1 MNNFIG
7 LTDSK
12 KERSFNNAALTL
24 GIPPVLIEKDFWVCW
39 MLQELFSLPGI
50 AENLTFKG
58 GTSLSKCYN
67 AIHRFSEDVDIT
79 IASEFLRHAKIID
92 PAKGASPSQ
101 NERRRDAILKASQEA
116 ISQEIIPQ
124 LCERM
129 AKVLGERGKWDIEI
143 NPQDKLKQSYLF
155 HYPTIYPNNKSSVM
169 LEFGTAFDVS
179 LVQLSQVLPYVA
191 EVFRDSLLFKP
202 ANVRALSPERTLW
215 EKAMVL
221 HRLHNKPEGKEIPA
235 RMARHYYDLYEME
248 KVGIFDKALKR
259 SELLRQVVDS
269 EELFFKRSGVDYD
282 NIKYDTI
289 RLVPLNSKIIE
300 VLKNDYQSMQ
310 GMFFDSP
317 PSFDQILSG
326 LQDMEHRIN
335 ILEKTLDPVKPVDLS
350 IPSAVKA
357 AQLDP
362 QKVEQNVKLSLPH
375 ELMGY
380 NKGDEFIGGRMNIN
394 EKEFA
399 YMMNQ
404 YSQWAAVGGNDKSN
418 RGKPEE
424 FFQYL
429 QNDLGVLGKMGDE
442 DKFNRVMQ
450 KAMDAKDP
458 MQGFYQITLVKC
470 GARMDKDG
478 AIEISQVVK
487 DNVLALGRRSLRVKD
502 MVLLDSPERQHEL
515 ERMNLGNGRNLSR

>member
-1 MNNFIG
+1 
-7 LTDSK
+7 
-12 KERSFNNAALTL
+12 
-24 GIPPVLIEKDFWVCW
+24 
-39 MLQELFSLPGI
+39 
-50 AENLTFKG
+50 
-58 GTSLSKCYN
+58 
-67 AIHRFSEDVDIT
+67 
-79 IASEFLRHAKIID
+79 
-92 PAKGASPSQ
+92 
-101 NERRRDAILKASQEA
+101 
-116 ISQEIIPQ
+116 
-124 LCERM
+124 
-129 AKVLGERGKWDIEI
+129 
-143 NPQDKLKQSYLF
+143 
-155 HYPTIYPNNKSSVM
+155 
-169 LEFGTAFDVS
+169 
-179 LVQLSQVLPYVA
+179 
-191 EVFRDSLLFKP
+191 
-202 ANVRALSPERTLW
+202 
-215 EKAMVL
+215 
-221 HRLHNKPEGKEIPA
+221 
-235 RMARHYYDLYEME
+235 MARHYYDLYEME

-418 RGKPEE
+418 REKPEE

-429 QNDLGVLGKMGDE
+429 QNDLGKLGKIGDE
-442 DKFNRVMQ
+442 DKFNCVMQ

-458 MQGFYQITLVKC
+458 MQGFYQTTLVKC
-470 GARMDKDG
+470 GARMDKKG
-478 AIEISQVVK
+478 AIEISQAVK
-487 DNVLALGRRSLRVKD
+487 DNVLDLGRRSLRVKD
-502 MVLLDSPERQHEL
+502 MVLKLA
-515 ERMNLGNGRNLSR
+515 